1 MLSLILLSEEVP
13 QTDLTWLLLAALGF
27 FLLMIVVG
35 WLVSRNKPEAPA
47 AEAHGHDDHGH

>member
-27 FLLMIVVG
+27 FLLMIIVG